1 MNQTDQTPPPAS
13 SPGTPPGGRVPGSE
27 AGFGG
32 GSSPSTT
39 PPEGELP
46 KSPAGLPMLPIEVKG
61 SKFIMEL
68 ALDEATRQRG
78 LGGRRSLASDRG
90 MLFVHKTPEIQS
102 FWMKDCFIDID
113 IVYVDAQG
121 KVTAT
126 YRMKKEPPRKPG
138 ESIVDYQRRLPGY
151 SSRRSAVLAL
161 EFAPGTLDRLDIR
174 MGEPL
179 GLDMAKL
186 RSMVRE

>member
-1 MNQTDQTPPPAS
+1 MMS
-13 SPGTPPGGRVPGSE
+13 
-27 AGFGG
+27 
-32 GSSPSTT
+32 
-39 PPEGELP
+39 
-46 KSPAGLPMLPIEVKG
+46 IEVKG
-61 SKFIMEL
+61 EKFLMEL
-68 ALDEATRQRG
+68 ALDEPARQRG
-78 LGGRRSLASDRG
+78 LGGRRSLEPDRG
-90 MLFVHKTPEIQS
+90 MLFVHKRPQIQN

-126 YRMKKEPPRKPG
+126 HRMKKEPPRKPG

-174 MGEPL
+174 MGEQ
-179 GLDMAKL
+179 LDLDVTKL
-186 RSMVRE
+186 RGMASE